1 MSWAAVWIGW
11 KLIAATINTSDSIL
25 IADFMFYFLL
35 LRIKFSQTDLQLRGL
50 LPGFAEC
57 PSQIGIKLFRGIVK

>member
-35 LRIKFSQTDLQLRGL
+35 LRKMFN
-50 LPGFAEC
+50 
-57 PSQIGIKLFRGIVK
+57 KLNTNWKDS